1 MSSLQYSVNLCIRA
15 VDRDQGMILGVESA
29 LKYGRMSF
37 EMRSE
42 NVSPEQWTF
51 DVCWYDNES

>member
-1 MSSLQYSVNLCIRA
+1 MNLCIRA